1 MILLCLNQL
10 EVVISLLKIL
20 ENQCILQKWIIEKK
34 NEININYYNKYK
46 MRALYI
52 NIIVPIALH
61 IIIIVE
67 GFLVLRGGRRFFNS
81 SNLDFW

>member
-1 MILLCLNQL
+1 
-10 EVVISLLKIL
+10 
-20 ENQCILQKWIIEKK
+20 
-34 NEININYYNKYK
+34 

-81 SNLDFW
+81 SNLDF